1 MFEEHCR
8 QARVLDVWLEIMVF
22 FIGKKGGGQFAM
34 LLDIWPAV

>member
-1 MFEEHCR
+1 MFEKHCR

-22 FIGKKGGGQFAM
+22 FIGKRGQFAM